1 MYTMEIWMATWYKAY
16 KGSTVTVTFKNVPN
30 GKYYVGLHAYNRTSA
45 DKKKVFS
52 PWSKAKEVVV

>member
-1 MYTMEIWMATWYKAY
+1 MATWYKAY